1 MNKEEQIQEFLIPLL
16 EDDTFLVEIRIKPT
30 NNVKVYLDADNGLA
44 IERCIKINR
53 ALYKKL
59 EEAAIFPDGDFSLEV
74 SSPGVGEPLKTL
86 RQYKKNVGR
95 DVEVFLKDDSVIA
108 GKLID
113 VNEGFLTLEV
123 VEGKNK
129 KAVKT
134 TPEVPF
140 ENIVKTIV
148 QIKF

>member
-1 MNKEEQIQEFLIPLL
+1 MNKEEQIQEFLNPLL

-134 TPEVPF
+134 TCEVPF

>member
-1 MNKEEQIQEFLIPLL
+1 MNKEEQIQEFLNPLL

-30 NNVKVYLDADNGLA
+30 NNVKVYLDADKGLA

-134 TPEVPF
+134 TCEVPF

>member
-1 MNKEEQIQEFLIPLL
+1 MNKEEQIQEFLNPLL

-113 VNEGFLTLEV
+113 VNEGFLTLEI

-134 TPEVPF
+134 TCEVPS

>member
-1 MNKEEQIQEFLIPLL
+1 MNKEEQIQEFLNPLL

-113 VNEGFLTLEV
+113 VNEGFISLEV
-123 VEGKNK
+123 MEGKNK

>member
-1 MNKEEQIQEFLIPLL
+1 MNKEEQIQEFLNPLL

-134 TPEVPF
+134 TCEVPL

>member
-1 MNKEEQIQEFLIPLL
+1 MNKEEQIREFLNPLL

-134 TPEVPF
+134 TCEVPF

>member
-1 MNKEEQIQEFLIPLL
+1 MNKEEQIQEFLNPLL